1 MPVQSASALIGSRE
15 QSFLAREFE
24 HRSPRIIG
32 LCRFVLATV
41 FFVALWVDPQ
51 QPVRASLLGYLA
63 LFTYMV
69 LASALLIIAWR
80 SWWWDHRLAWP
91 VHVLDVIAFLGAV
104 YFTETTNDDFTSPFL
119 AFFAFLMLS
128 ATIRW
133 NWRTTAL
140 TALVVTALYLL
151 VGLAMS
157 SLGIDLDMFRFG
169 RRVTYMAVLSLVL
182 IWFGL
187 QRREQSVERFVEPP
201 GSADDRLP
209 PLLDAL
215 RYAMAESGAH
225 AGAIAWADD
234 EEPDIEVRSI
244 GLDCISGRVSPEL
257 LLPEAPFAARAQ
269 LFDRPRNRVM
279 RLGGWRCVTA
289 LKTVRDPFAEHC
301 RVTQGLALPFSAVTG
316 RGEVLLAGIVGVGAD
331 HVEMG
336 ELIAREVGNGFDRQA
351 TLALVREGAVTRMRD
366 ALARDLHDTIAQ
378 SLAGVSMRLEGLR
391 HWIKDGGD
399 PDSEIQSIKSALR
412 TEQSQVRGM
421 IDRLR
426 RGRSVLP
433 DGTATR
439 TLGPLLR
446 DLALYWGISIDV
458 EEGAKG
464 IVIPGW
470 LAHQMRQLLREAVAN
485 AVRHGGASRVA
496 IALAE
501 ENGMLRLTV
510 SDNGAGFPAGDVIAH
525 PRSISERIATLGG
538 ALAVDSS
545 SDGAVLMFSVPLEE
559 SR

>member
-1 MPVQSASALIGSRE
+1 MPVESASALIGSRE

-41 FFVALWVDPQ
+41 FFVALWVDPL

-91 VHVLDVIAFLGAV
+91 VHVLDVFAFLGAV

-201 GSADDRLP
+201 GSADGYR
-209 PLLDAL
+209 
-215 RYAMAESGAH
+215 
-225 AGAIAWADD
+225 
-234 EEPDIEVRSI
+234 
-244 GLDCISGRVSPEL
+244 
-257 LLPEAPFAARAQ
+257 
-269 LFDRPRNRVM
+269 
-279 RLGGWRCVTA
+279 
-289 LKTVRDPFAEHC
+289 
-301 RVTQGLALPFSAVTG
+301 
-316 RGEVLLAGIVGVGAD
+316 
-331 HVEMG
+331 
-336 ELIAREVGNGFDRQA
+336 
-351 TLALVREGAVTRMRD
+351 
-366 ALARDLHDTIAQ
+366 
-378 SLAGVSMRLEGLR
+378 
-391 HWIKDGGD
+391 
-399 PDSEIQSIKSALR
+399 
-412 TEQSQVRGM
+412 
-421 IDRLR
+421 
-426 RGRSVLP
+426 
-433 DGTATR
+433 
-439 TLGPLLR
+439 
-446 DLALYWGISIDV
+446 
-458 EEGAKG
+458 
-464 IVIPGW
+464 
-470 LAHQMRQLLREAVAN
+470 
-485 AVRHGGASRVA
+485 
-496 IALAE
+496 
-501 ENGMLRLTV
+501 
-510 SDNGAGFPAGDVIAH
+510 
-525 PRSISERIATLGG
+525 
-538 ALAVDSS
+538 
-545 SDGAVLMFSVPLEE
+545 
-559 SR
+559 